1 MTCTTTPQNELEV
14 LMKTLQP
21 HLRNLQK
28 FALRL
33 TRDPQDSEDLVQ
45 DVMLKLFEHPERLQ
59 GVTQPQPWLKKVAYH
74 RYIDQCR
81 QRRLETRNVSLDE
94 LVDNGQADPL
104 LDGSDGLFGA
114 SPASTDP
121 LELLS
126 EAERGLEAAMVGLS
140 APQRW
145 MLRLH
150 DLEGYS
156 VLDISRRYGLPENTV
171 KSRLRR
177 GRKALRTMMV
187 ARIEAPEDAAL
198 AA

>member
-1 MTCTTTPQNELEV
+1 MTFTTTPKNELDV
-14 LMKTLQP
+14 LMTTLAP
-21 HLRNLQK
+21 HLQTLQK

-45 DVMLKLFEHPERLQ
+45 DVMLKLFEHPERLH

-74 RYIDQCR
+74 RFIDQCR
-81 QRRLETRNVSLDE
+81 QRRLEARNVSLDE

-104 LDGSDGLFGA
+104 MDSSDGLFGA
-114 SPASTDP
+114 SRTSADP
-121 LELLS
+121 LEQLTK
-126 EAERGLEAAMVGLS
+126 AERGLEAAMVGLS

-145 MLRLH
+145 MLQLH

-177 GRKALRTMMV
+177 GRKALRTLV
-187 ARIEAPEDAAL
+187 SARGANARRSTL